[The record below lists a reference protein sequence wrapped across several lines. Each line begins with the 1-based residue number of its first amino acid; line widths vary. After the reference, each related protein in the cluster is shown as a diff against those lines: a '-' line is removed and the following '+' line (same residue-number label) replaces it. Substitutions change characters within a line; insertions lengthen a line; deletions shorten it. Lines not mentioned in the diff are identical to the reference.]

1 MCGIAGSNNKDR
13 SFKLYQSN
21 LNRGHYSS
29 GALILNKDN
38 QPSIRKVLGVYN
50 APITESV
57 PENYYLYHSRGPT
70 VETSQFIPEDNH
82 PFSYGDWIVAH
93 NGIISNFKELCI
105 QYFPQEDFTGKTD
118 SCIIPRML
126 EENLKIS
133 TALEE
138 LEGTF
143 AIWMYNKKFKR
154 TYLARSANT
163 LFANMYNGDFSST
176 EFERSLPLD
185 EGIIYAIQDY
195 ETIVPV
201 AEFRSN
207 SPYFFI

>member
-21 LNRGHYSS
+21 LDRGYYSS

-143 AIWMYNKKFKR
+143 ALWMYNKKFKR
-154 TYLARSANT
+154 TYVARSAST

-185 EGIIYAIQDY
+185 EGVIYAIQDY

-201 AEFRSN
+201 TEFKCN

>member
-21 LNRGHYSS
+21 LNRGYYSS

-38 QPSIRKVLGVYN
+38 QPSVRKVLGVYN

-70 VETSQFIPEDNH
+70 VETIQFIPEDNH

-138 LEGTF
+138 LEGT
-143 AIWMYNKKFKR
+143 IV
-154 TYLARSANT
+154 YLASSASDY
-163 LFANMYNGDFSST
+163 MNGQALILDGGFL
-176 EFERSLPLD
+176 SL
-185 EGIIYAIQDY
+185 
-195 ETIVPV
+195 
-201 AEFRSN
+201 
-207 SPYFFI
+207 